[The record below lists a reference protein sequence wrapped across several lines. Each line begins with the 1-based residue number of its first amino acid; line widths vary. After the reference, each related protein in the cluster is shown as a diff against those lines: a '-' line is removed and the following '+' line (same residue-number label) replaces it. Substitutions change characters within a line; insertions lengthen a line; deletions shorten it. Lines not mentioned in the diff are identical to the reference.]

1 MSENCKI
8 REKARVTLE
17 RKLFGSIWI
26 TMIVVVLIYGVIVGI
41 PSGIGGA
48 LPGKAKYAIGWIFSI
63 ASVVISAALE
73 YGLLRVFMKTSRGDK
88 KIDFMDLFVGFK
100 EDFQNVFLLGLIR
113 SVLIFLWSL
122 LLIIPGIIKAYA
134 YSMAV
139 YIQQDSEDKE
149 WRKCLEL
156 SNEMTYGYKGKLFL
170 LDLSF
175 IGWYIVGLL
184 CLGVGVLW
192 VSVYHGLARAHFYEE
207 LKAERKDLFGE
218 PDSGK
223 PEEETAPVF
232 EEEKTEAPAEEA
244 IALEAPAEPAS
255 DEASE
260 EK

>member
-1 MSENCKI
+1 MIENRKI
-8 REKARVTLE
+8 REKARITLE
-17 RKLFGSIWI
+17 RKLFGSVWI
-26 TMIVVVLIYGVIVGI
+26 TLIIAALIYSVIVGI

-48 LPGKAKYAIGWIFSI
+48 LPGKVKFAIGWIFSI
-63 ASVVISAALE
+63 VSIVISAALE
-73 YGLLRVFMKTSRGDK
+73 YGLLRIFVKTERGDK
-88 KIDFMDLFVGFK
+88 KIDFMDLFIGFK
-100 EDFQNVFLLGLIR
+100 EDLQNVFLLGLIR

-149 WRKCLEL
+149 WRRCLEL

-192 VSVYHGLARAHFYEE
+192 VSVYHGMARAHFYEE
-207 LKAERKDLFGE
+207 LKETRKDLFGE

-232 EEEKTEAPAEEA
+232 EEEKTDAPAEDA
-244 IALEAPAEPAS
+244 IVLDAPVISS
-255 DEASE
+255 DETSE